1 MHNIRSE
8 SMTSYT
14 LTPRR
19 IKLAFVVGVVADILQ
34 LPVSLS
40 LLAGFV
46 PAEGLDAAI
55 DIVAAVLVN
64 WLLGFHW
71 ALLPSFALKLI
82 PVLDV
87 APTWTACV
95 AYVALQRRRA
105 TSPVTESVPPDAL
118 TR

>member
-1 MHNIRSE
+1 MASRAL
-8 SMTSYT
+8 TS
-14 LTPRR
+14 RR
-19 IKLAFVVGVVADILQ
+19 IKWAFAVGILADVLQ

-55 DIVAAVLVN
+55 DLAAAVVVN

-71 ALLPSFALKLI
+71 VLLPSFALKLI
-82 PVLDV
+82 PILDA

-95 AYVALQRRRA
+95 AYVVVQRRRA
-105 TSPVTESVPPDAL
+105 PGPVARTPSPGRVEVAASDSTP
-118 TR
+118 